1 MKLSKRLKAISDL
14 INPNSKVIDVG
25 SDHAFLDIYLNKYKN
40 CQCLAIDK
48 SKYCTET
55 AINNA
60 IKFEAN
66 IKAITNNG
74 LNGIILDNEI
84 IVISG
89 MGTRNI
95 IKILNFDITN
105 DLILSS
111 HTNIYDLK
119 EFLKEKEYYIYKE
132 LIIEDGKTYNIIYA
146 KHKGGAQ
153 WINNH

>member
-25 SDHAFLDIYLNKYKN
+25 SDHAFLDIYLNKCKN

-60 IKFEAN
+60 IKFEAD
-66 IKAITNNG
+66 IKAITNDG
-74 LNGIILDNEI
+74 LNGIPLSDEL

-111 HTNIYDLK
+111 HTNIDDLK
-119 EFLKEKEYYIYKE
+119 AFLNEKGYYIYKE

-146 KHKGGAQ
+146 KHKGGAR
-153 WINNH
+153 

>member
-14 INPNSKVIDVG
+14 INSNSKVIDVG

-60 IKFEAN
+60 RKFEAN
-66 IKAITNNG
+66 IKAITNDG
-74 LNGIILDNEI
+74 LNGITLNNEI

-111 HTNIYDLK
+111 HTNIDDLK
-119 EFLKEKEYYIYKE
+119 EFLNEKEYYIYKE

-146 KHKGGAQ
+146 KHKGGVQ
-153 WINNH
+153 